1 MMNRGGLDWIG
12 FWFPVFG
19 LKWVESMDFH
29 WIGPNGLP
37 AARRTGRARST
48 EVTASRRR
56 RRHRR
61 RCRRLSAK
69 KKRWWSFR
77 RPAAAT
83 TNTSSLCFSGVHA
96 VMQQHD
102 QLVVMAASPAAP
114 EAERLTAAG
123 VAKEELVA
131 AVRIQAV
138 EVMRAA
144 APRRGEGQHV
154 LLGTAGET
162 RAAPQGLADAVDV
175 DGLKRADDERPPAGS
190 MTTPPRRP
198 RPVGANTAL
207 QRLQLPPPTAT
218 TRRRADDAAAVD
230 LEWTRM
236 V

>member
-1 MMNRGGLDWIG
+1 MGGVHGFSLDWPQWTTG
-12 FWFPVFG
+12 GKDRKGKEYRGDSQPPP
-19 LKWVESMDFH
+19 SSS
-29 WIGPNGLP
+29 P
-37 AARRTGRARST
+37 AAVPTPVCQEEAVVELST
-48 EVTASRRR
+48 A
-56 RRHRR
+56 
-61 RCRRLSAK
+61 
-69 KKRWWSFR
+69 
-77 RPAAAT
+77 
-83 TNTSSLCFSGVHA
+83 NTLSLCFSGVHA

-131 AVRIQAV
+131 AVRIQAA

-144 APRRGEGQHV
+144 APQRGEGQHV

-198 RPVGANTAL
+198 RPVGANTVL
-207 QRLQLPPPTAT
+207 QRLQLPPPMAT

>member
-1 MMNRGGLDWIG
+1 MAIADASDVFAPEKREKSAGNHGKFAGSIIIIIRHRWMDGWIVRALFRPEMGGVHGFSLDWPQ
-12 FWFPVFG
+12 WT
-19 LKWVESMDFH
+19 
-29 WIGPNGLP
+29 
-37 AARRTGRARST
+37 TGG
-48 EVTASRRR
+48 
-56 RRHRR
+56 
-61 RCRRLSAK
+61 K
-69 KKRWWSFR
+69 KDRKGKEYR
-77 RPAAAT
+77 
-83 TNTSSLCFSGVHA
+83 GVHA

-131 AVRIQAV
+131 AVRIQAA

-175 DGLKRADDERPPAGS
+175 DGLERADDERPPAGS